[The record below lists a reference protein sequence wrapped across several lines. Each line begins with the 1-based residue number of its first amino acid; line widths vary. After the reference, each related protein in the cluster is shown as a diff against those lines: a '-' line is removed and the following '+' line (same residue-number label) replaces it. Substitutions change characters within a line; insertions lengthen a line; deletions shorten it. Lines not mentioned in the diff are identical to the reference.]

1 VTGGPASARVRLVRA
16 PNPSPMTLD
25 GTNTWVLTEPG
36 RNLAV
41 VVDPGP
47 DDPAHAAAIGAA
59 VSESG
64 ADAVGLVVLTHG
76 HPDHAAGAAAFAA
89 RAGAPVRAAE
99 PSLCAGGGPLTDGE
113 RLVVAGLELDV
124 VATPGHTADS
134 VCLLL
139 EAEHALVTGDTVL
152 GAGSTVV
159 ARPDGELAAYLASLR
174 RLRRLVDERGVRRVL
189 PGHGPVRD
197 DPQGVLDSYLAHR
210 EQRLDQVRAAIA
222 AGARDVDGVLTVVY
236 SDVEPGLREA
246 ARWSTLAQLDYLR
259 GRGEF

>member
-1 VTGGPASARVRLVRA
+1 MTGTPASARVRLVRA

-25 GTNTWVLTEPG
+25 GTNGWVLTEPG
-36 RNLAV
+36 GNLAV

-47 DDPAHAAAIGAA
+47 DEPAHADAIEAA
-59 VSESG
+59 VNASG
-64 ADAVGLVVLTHG
+64 ADGVGLVVLTHG
-76 HPDHAAGAAAFAA
+76 HPDHAAGAGAFAA
-89 RAGAPVRAAE
+89 RVGTPVRAAD
-99 PSLCAGGGPLTDGE
+99 PSLCVGGGPLTDGE

-139 EAEHALVTGDTVL
+139 GAEHALLTGDTVL

-174 RLRRLVDERGVRRVL
+174 RLRRLADERGVRQLL

-197 DPQGVLDSYLAHR
+197 DPQGLLDAYLAHR

-222 AGARDVDGVLTVVY
+222 AGARDVDAVLSDVY
-236 SDVEPGLREA
+236 RDVEPGLREA

-259 GRGEF
+259 ELGEF